1 MWRMIF
7 GKGMTKVSRLD
18 SRKGYMTIE
27 ASFIVP
33 IILFAAMLMIMGLI
47 ITYEKAK
54 LLSTEY
60 KALYSI
66 PIDDIRSGSVESY
79 LNGKNYGASLIYGDH
94 SVSTSYAG
102 KRAKCD
108 GTIELFGTV
117 TASGDHEID
126 VLSDRLRRWQLY
138 DSLAEE

>member
-1 MWRMIF
+1 M
-7 GKGMTKVSRLD
+7 KHTD

-27 ASFIVP
+27 ASLLVP

-66 PIDDIRSGSVESY
+66 PIDDIRNDSVEAY
-79 LNGKNYGASLIYGDH
+79 LSGKDYGAALIYGSH
-94 SVSTSYAG
+94 TVSVSYAG
-102 KRAKCD
+102 HRAKCD
-108 GTIELFGTV
+108 GTVELYGTV
-117 TASGDHEID
+117 TACGDHEID

>member
-1 MWRMIF
+1 M
-7 GKGMTKVSRLD
+7 SRLD
-18 SRKGYMTIE
+18 HRKGYMTIE
-27 ASFIVP
+27 ASVIVP

-60 KALYSI
+60 RALYSI
-66 PIDDIRSGSVESY
+66 PIDNIRSDSVEGY
-79 LNGKNYGASLIYGDH
+79 LSGKDYGEALIYGEH
-94 SVSTSYAG
+94 SVIISYAG
-102 KRAKCD
+102 HRAKCY
-108 GTIELFGTV
+108 GTVELFGTV
-117 TASGDHEID
+117 TACGDHEID